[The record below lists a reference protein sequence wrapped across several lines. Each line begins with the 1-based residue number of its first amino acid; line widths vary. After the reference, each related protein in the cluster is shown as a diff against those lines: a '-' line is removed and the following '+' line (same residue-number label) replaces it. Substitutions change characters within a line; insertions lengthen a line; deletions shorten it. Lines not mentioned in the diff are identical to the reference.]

1 MTAFP
6 LSGPRALRAAAAPRG
21 RWSTRALV
29 VVAALAVPVLG
40 AGAPAANATFADS
53 AAMPSVSVGTG
64 TVAPA
69 TQIRVDTSCTT
80 TTTVIKRTFQT
91 TGSGSVWQTGY
102 SQTSSTEQSKT
113 NVESDVTTR
122 TDGPG
127 VNQYSTTQT
136 IKDTEL
142 YATARWDL
150 STSSRVVGYRMTAH
164 TTFGPV
170 LIGEPGPV
178 TTSMTRQY
186 DAEVLEYQPRLSI
199 DTLTDYGWVGTSQLT
214 DPVTC

>member
-1 MTAFP
+1 MTATRR
-6 LSGPRALRAAAAPRG
+6 LLVLLAL
-21 RWSTRALV
+21 T
-29 VVAALAVPVLG
+29 VVAVLG
-40 AGAPAANATFADS
+40 AGSTAANATFSDS
-53 AAMPSVSVGTG
+53 AALRSMSIGTG

-69 TQIRVDTSCTT
+69 TNVRIETTCTT
-80 TTTVIKRTFQT
+80 TTTVIQRTFHV
-91 TGSGSVWQTGY
+91 TGWGAVWQVGY
-102 SQTSSTEQSKT
+102 SQTSSTATSKS

-122 TDGPG
+122 TEGPG
-127 VNQYSTTQT
+127 ANQYSTTQT

-164 TTFGPV
+164 TTLGPV

-178 TTSMTRQY
+178 ATSMTRQY
-186 DAEVLEYQPRLSI
+186 DAEVLQYQPRLSI

-214 DPVTC
+214 KPVTC

>member
-1 MTAFP
+1 MTATRR
-6 LSGPRALRAAAAPRG
+6 LLVLLAL
-21 RWSTRALV
+21 T
-29 VVAALAVPVLG
+29 VVAVLG
-40 AGAPAANATFADS
+40 AGSTAANATFSDS
-53 AAMPSVSVGTG
+53 AALRSMSIGTG

-69 TQIRVDTSCTT
+69 TNVRIETTCTT
-80 TTTVIKRTFQT
+80 TTTVIQRTFHT
-91 TGSGSVWQTGY
+91 TGWGAVWQVGY
-102 SQTSSTEQSKT
+102 SQTSSTITSRS

-122 TDGPG
+122 TDGPS

-164 TTFGPV
+164 TTLGPV

-186 DAEVLEYQPRLSI
+186 DAEVLQYQPRLSI

-214 DPVTC
+214 KPVTC

>member
-1 MTAFP
+1 MRVETAC
-6 LSGPRALRAAAAPRG
+6 
-21 RWSTRALV
+21 V
-29 VVAALAVPVLG
+29 
-40 AGAPAANATFADS
+40 
-53 AAMPSVSVGTG
+53 
-64 TVAPA
+64 
-69 TQIRVDTSCTT
+69 T
-80 TTTVIKRTFQT
+80 TTTVIQRSFQT
-91 TGSGSVWQTGY
+91 TATGAVWQTGY
-102 SQTSSTEQSKT
+102 WQTSSTTTSKS

-127 VNQYSTTQT
+127 VDQYSTTQT

-150 STSSRVVGYRMTAH
+150 STSSRVVGHRMTAH
-164 TTFGPV
+164 TTLGPV

-186 DAEVLEYQPRLSI
+186 DAEVLQYQPRLSI

-214 DPVTC
+214 KPVTC

>member
-1 MTAFP
+1 MTATRR
-6 LSGPRALRAAAAPRG
+6 LLVLLAL
-21 RWSTRALV
+21 T
-29 VVAALAVPVLG
+29 VVAVLG
-40 AGAPAANATFADS
+40 AGSTAANATFSDS
-53 AAMPSVSVGTG
+53 AALRSMSIGTG

-69 TQIRVDTSCTT
+69 TNVRIETTCTT
-80 TTTVIKRTFQT
+80 TTTVIQRSFQT
-91 TGSGSVWQTGY
+91 TATGAVWQTGY
-102 SQTSSTEQSKT
+102 WQASSTTTSRS

-150 STSSRVVGYRMTAH
+150 STSSRVAGYRMTAH
-164 TTFGPV
+164 TTLGPV

-186 DAEVLEYQPRLSI
+186 DAEVLQYQPRLSI

-214 DPVTC
+214 KPVTC